1 MAKNKQKTSTQL
13 QTTKKLDLCD
23 QRKVERFVASEFD
36 VSRQYL
42 KKIRKEHPE
51 RKNVLEETEMVEPL
65 YSRRIRAAANYLPVM
80 MKRFEKY
87 QNVEPDDLAVFFAQP
102 TLNISSLDY
111 RGSLST
117 GAALW
122 ILDTLKDCRKM
133 QKLYENIPWLSDDDP
148 TEMPIIY
155 DPCHSYEN
163 IKGLVFVIQSWF
175 ENRLS
180 VNGQTSGKPQ
190 AVGKDATIEPHGV
203 IVDHDPCAH
212 FSAIMELIPNQIKN
226 RAVRRLEDKVW
237 EWADIYLSILD
248 DIISRRKKVEK
259 QIQVLDDEIGE
270 IAKRLKQ
277 KGSSWNQSGARNQS
291 GKMNTAGA
299 VLAPFAS
306 PEQLMAVSGS
316 FAASQRPFAS
326 PGLSIMGPYQN
337 DPLEMVRRIEKL
349 ENERSGIIAE
359 EKSLRMW
366 APMTFKRSTKDL
378 AGKLGEENAKRFI
391 DFRVSDPFEMCFA
404 FLCLLDRDDNL
415 AWLYSFTLAVMDTV
429 CGQLPWA
436 KGDYDEEEDAIWHPH
451 DLFEMLLDDNEEE
464 APADYSVD
472 RHLDEDWF
480 GLKYTTDDVYEMDNE
495 RASIAQI
502 VYQMTGAVLP
512 RNTYRYDGMKKRL
525 RKDGL
530 SNTRIDRA
538 VAAMMILG
546 EVQRRSRNWMF
557 DDFSFDNLM
566 ENVTEEPE
574 EEKEAN
580 VSSDLADTIEKFKA
594 ENAALKKENDR
605 LRQAAHA
612 ASREV
617 KESQQNIEK
626 LEQEAEEYTRELA
639 DLRELLFNQQ
649 NGEYEK
655 DTPDTTITFPY
666 ETRHRIV
673 VFGGH
678 DSWLREIRQKLPA
691 VRFVDREASPNA
703 DLIRNADVI
712 WIQANSLAHKH
723 YYKIIDI
730 VRKYN
735 KPIRYFAYASA
746 TKCAE
751 QVVAEDQKRVKGS

>member
-23 QRKVERFVASEFD
+23 QRKVERFVSSEFD

-133 QKLYENIPWLSDDDP
+133 QKLYENIPWLPDDDP

-190 AVGKDATIEPHGV
+190 AVGKDVTIEPHGV

-277 KGSSWNQSGARNQS
+277 KGSTWNQSDARNQS
-291 GKMNTAGA
+291 GKRKHRKYKFLHFV
-299 VLAPFAS
+299 VLLIFLF
-306 PEQLMAVSGS
+306 E
-316 FAASQRPFAS
+316 
-326 PGLSIMGPYQN
+326 
-337 DPLEMVRRIEKL
+337 
-349 ENERSGIIAE
+349 IAE
-359 EKSLRMW
+359 LHV
-366 APMTFKRSTKDL
+366 
-378 AGKLGEENAKRFI
+378 G
-391 DFRVSDPFEMCFA
+391 
-404 FLCLLDRDDNL
+404 
-415 AWLYSFTLAVMDTV
+415 
-429 CGQLPWA
+429 
-436 KGDYDEEEDAIWHPH
+436 
-451 DLFEMLLDDNEEE
+451 
-464 APADYSVD
+464 
-472 RHLDEDWF
+472 
-480 GLKYTTDDVYEMDNE
+480 
-495 RASIAQI
+495 
-502 VYQMTGAVLP
+502 
-512 RNTYRYDGMKKRL
+512 
-525 RKDGL
+525 
-530 SNTRIDRA
+530 
-538 VAAMMILG
+538 
-546 EVQRRSRNWMF
+546 
-557 DDFSFDNLM
+557 
-566 ENVTEEPE
+566 
-574 EEKEAN
+574 
-580 VSSDLADTIEKFKA
+580 
-594 ENAALKKENDR
+594 
-605 LRQAAHA
+605 
-612 ASREV
+612 RE
-617 KESQQNIEK
+617 
-626 LEQEAEEYTRELA
+626 
-639 DLRELLFNQQ
+639 
-649 NGEYEK
+649 
-655 DTPDTTITFPY
+655 
-666 ETRHRIV
+666 
-673 VFGGH
+673 
-678 DSWLREIRQKLPA
+678 
-691 VRFVDREASPNA
+691 
-703 DLIRNADVI
+703 
-712 WIQANSLAHKH
+712 
-723 YYKIIDI
+723 
-730 VRKYN
+730 
-735 KPIRYFAYASA
+735 
-746 TKCAE
+746 C
-751 QVVAEDQKRVKGS
+751 

>member
-1 MAKNKQKTSTQL
+1 MAKNKQKAPTQP
-13 QTTKKLDLCD
+13 QTTKNLDLCD
-23 QRKVERFVASEFD
+23 PRKVERFVSSEFE

-51 RKNVLEETEMVEPL
+51 RKNVLLETEMVEPL
-65 YSRRIRAAANYLPVM
+65 YSRRIRAAANCLPVM

-87 QNVEPDDLAVFFAQP
+87 QNVKPDDYTVFFAQP
-102 TLNISSLDY
+102 TLSISSLDY

-133 QKLYENIPWLSDDDP
+133 QKLYENIPWLPDDDP

-226 RAVRRLEDKVW
+226 IAVRRLEDKVW

-277 KGSSWNQSGARNQS
+277 KGSTWNQSGARNQS
-291 GKMNTAGA
+291 GKMNTDGP

-306 PEQLMAVSGS
+306 PEQFMAGLGS

-326 PGLSIMGPYQN
+326 PDFSIMGSYQN

-404 FLCLLDRDDNL
+404 FLCL
-415 AWLYSFTLAVMDTV
+415 V
-429 CGQLPWA
+429 
-436 KGDYDEEEDAIWHPH
+436 
-451 DLFEMLLDDNEEE
+451 
-464 APADYSVD
+464 
-472 RHLDEDWF
+472 
-480 GLKYTTDDVYEMDNE
+480 
-495 RASIAQI
+495 
-502 VYQMTGAVLP
+502 
-512 RNTYRYDGMKKRL
+512 
-525 RKDGL
+525 
-530 SNTRIDRA
+530 
-538 VAAMMILG
+538 
-546 EVQRRSRNWMF
+546 
-557 DDFSFDNLM
+557 
-566 ENVTEEPE
+566 
-574 EEKEAN
+574 
-580 VSSDLADTIEKFKA
+580 
-594 ENAALKKENDR
+594 
-605 LRQAAHA
+605 
-612 ASREV
+612 
-617 KESQQNIEK
+617 
-626 LEQEAEEYTRELA
+626 
-639 DLRELLFNQQ
+639 
-649 NGEYEK
+649 
-655 DTPDTTITFPY
+655 
-666 ETRHRIV
+666 
-673 VFGGH
+673 
-678 DSWLREIRQKLPA
+678 
-691 VRFVDREASPNA
+691 
-703 DLIRNADVI
+703 
-712 WIQANSLAHKH
+712 
-723 YYKIIDI
+723 
-730 VRKYN
+730 
-735 KPIRYFAYASA
+735 
-746 TKCAE
+746 
-751 QVVAEDQKRVKGS
+751 